1 VQPVK
6 FIERLA
12 RAWSRG
18 QTLLCVGLAP
28 DPARLPP
35 HLAAADHPIF
45 EFGRAIV
52 DATADLVCAFKP
64 QIAYYAAAGAEEQL
78 EMTIAHIRRSHP
90 EIPVILD
97 AKRGDIGSTA
107 EMYAKEAFVRY
118 QADALTVNPY
128 LGSDSLAPYLAYAD
142 KGVIVLCRTS
152 NPGARDVQDI
162 ESDGRK
168 LYQIIAE
175 KAARD
180 WNANA
185 NVLLVVGA
193 TYPEELAQIRSI
205 VGDMPILVP
214 GVGAQGGDV
223 AAVMANGATADGTGL
238 VISTSRAVL
247 YAGSGPDYA
256 QAARA
261 AALKLRDEINLC
273 RKTKSA

>member
-1 VQPVK
+1 MKFVQ
-6 FIERLA
+6 RLE
-12 RAWSRG
+12 RAWAAADS
-18 QTLLCVGLAP
+18 LLCVGLDP

-35 HLAAADHPIF
+35 QLAAASHPIF

-64 QIAYYAAAGAEEQL
+64 QIAYYAAARAEAQL
-78 EMTIAHIRRSHP
+78 EMTIAHIRRHYP
-90 EIPVILD
+90 GIPVILD

-107 EMYAKEAFVRY
+107 EMYAKEAFERY
-118 QADALTVNPY
+118 QADAVTVNPY
-128 LGSDSLAPYLAYAD
+128 LGSDALQPFLDFQD

-162 ESDGRK
+162 DSKGRRVYE
-168 LYQIIAE
+168 LVAE

-180 WNANA
+180 WNASG

-193 TYPEELAQIRSI
+193 TYPEELARIRAI

-223 AAVMANGATADGTGL
+223 AAVIASGATVDGTGL
-238 VISTSRAVL
+238 IISTSRAVL
-247 YAGSGPDYA
+247 YAGSGADYA
-256 QAARA
+256 AAARA
-261 AALKLRDEINLC
+261 AAQKLRDAINLC
-273 RKTKSA
+273 RKAKR